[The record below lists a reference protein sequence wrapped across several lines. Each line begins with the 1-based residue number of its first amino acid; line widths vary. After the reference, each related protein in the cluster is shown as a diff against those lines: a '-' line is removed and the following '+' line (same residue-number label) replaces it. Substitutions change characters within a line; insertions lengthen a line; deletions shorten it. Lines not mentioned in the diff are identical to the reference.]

1 MCALDNHCTRV
12 EWLAEY
18 GVTESWL
25 TGWFSNIHCQ
35 PEGWE
40 KTEEAKLQAPNAKED
55 GRGGSGS
62 EARAA
67 FGSGN
72 AMPHNHNV
80 KKIGRLLEQLNQNC
94 INVYKVHE
102 MCSIDEQTALCNS
115 RLCSLKHVQRHK
127 KYDGIRIYSVN
138 GSYHIDAGYT
148 QCFMVDWKCGFS
160 TTTFAD
166 KLLEMMPKVYYSV
179 YMDNAFP
186 TVTHLLQW
194 REQKFNVC
202 GTARVNFGFPKQ
214 LAALK
219 RTQQVKI
226 ENHPLKKGDH
236 DWLMSPDGLLAA
248 MWHDVGYVMFLS
260 NFHKPDTSTCARRV
274 KSAEAAAAT
283 AAGTEVVNGRI
294 QRATLLGIMAYN
306 MFMGGTDRCDALR
319 GFNTTQRK
327 SVKWWHSLL
336 FWALDIAYVNAYTV
350 YVYDFEKNRKEGSKE
365 KPMERKEFLHEI
377 HLKLMGPKPKTTI
390 WQEEGG
396 G

>member
-1 MCALDNHCTRV
+1 MLHPYEYWSMFITEPMLKEVLDETNAYKHRLLGSAASARPGYLPRRCSWPPKWCERQKKERTMDDMKKFFGTLYGMAAGDRGKSSVRAMCALDNHCTRV

-138 GSYHIDAGYT
+138 GS
-148 QCFMVDWKCGFS
+148 
-160 TTTFAD
+160 
-166 KLLEMMPKVYYSV
+166 
-179 YMDNAFP
+179 
-186 TVTHLLQW
+186 
-194 REQKFNVC
+194 
-202 GTARVNFGFPKQ
+202 
-214 LAALK
+214 
-219 RTQQVKI
+219 
-226 ENHPLKKGDH
+226 
-236 DWLMSPDGLLAA
+236 
-248 MWHDVGYVMFLS
+248 
-260 NFHKPDTSTCARRV
+260 
-274 KSAEAAAAT
+274 
-283 AAGTEVVNGRI
+283 
-294 QRATLLGIMAYN
+294 
-306 MFMGGTDRCDALR
+306 
-319 GFNTTQRK
+319 
-327 SVKWWHSLL
+327 
-336 FWALDIAYVNAYTV
+336 
-350 YVYDFEKNRKEGSKE
+350 
-365 KPMERKEFLHEI
+365 
-377 HLKLMGPKPKTTI
+377 
-390 WQEEGG
+390 
-396 G
+396 